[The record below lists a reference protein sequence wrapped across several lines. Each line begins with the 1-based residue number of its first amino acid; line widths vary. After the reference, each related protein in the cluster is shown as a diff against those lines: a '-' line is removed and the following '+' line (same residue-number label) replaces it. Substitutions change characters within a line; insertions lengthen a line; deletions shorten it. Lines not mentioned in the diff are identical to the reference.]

1 MAFSKYSFLFYFFT
15 FFFFYKKPINCVTRN
30 KMALN
35 EGLCPVNH
43 NNIIQG
49 KILFWFQILNEQCKI
64 CIFFCC

>member
-1 MAFSKYSFLFYFFT
+1 
-15 FFFFYKKPINCVTRN
+15 
-30 KMALN
+30 MALN

-64 CIFFCC
+64 CISFAVKYVNMTVQGSNLRQIESDKFS